1 MFLKDFCVRGRIISA
16 RIIHTYPH
24 WGERNTHRRS
34 LRIAVLSRQLKRRE
48 LRTWL
53 SSCASQWSSLL
64 ALSRN
69 VCAAWRQSAA
79 CTPLFDCSLAS
90 LSPIH
95 SPCLGGHYFIP
106 ISVLLSPFLMCLRC
120 SFLPLTV
127 VSAGCCLP
135 ATRVLEPSHTAV
147 PVLFCGQV
155 RRRCNYT
162 GPAWSRS
169 VSWLQAKGALA
180 HIGLL
185 RKETEG
191 QFWYTFPRMSTII

>member
-127 VSAGCCLP
+127 VSAGCCLQQHGSWSCHTQQCQCFSVAKLGEG
-135 ATRVLEPSHTAV
+135 ATTWAQP
-147 PVLFCGQV
+147 
-155 RRRCNYT
+155 
-162 GPAWSRS
+162 GPGLCPGCRPRGH
-169 VSWLQAKGALA
+169 WL
-180 HIGLL
+180 
-185 RKETEG
+185 T
-191 QFWYTFPRMSTII
+191 